1 MRHQPLAFLLR
12 PQNLEGFFGQSA
24 LMNKGAFLRKLIEQ
38 DKIKSVI
45 FYGPSGTGKS
55 TLAHIIANKTKARVK
70 YLNAVIAKIDDIREA
85 IKQAE
90 AEPLRQ
96 TILFVDEIHRFTKVQ
111 QDGLLPFVEDGT
123 VTLIGITTENPFFFL
138 TKALISR
145 SNVFE
150 FKPLTEDDL
159 KNILDRALLHVKDSF
174 KIAINM
180 DDKVRTVLLSQAS
193 GDARRLINILELLID
208 FDNQGTQDISVLDIE
223 KVSQKKAISYD
234 REDDKHY
241 DTISAFI
248 KSVRGSDPD
257 AAIYWAAKMLEAG
270 EPPEFILRRLVILAA
285 EDIGNA
291 DPTALILANSAFEA
305 SRYIGMPEARII
317 MSQAITY
324 CACAPKS
331 NASYLAID
339 KALED
344 IRNNI
349 VHEVPNH
356 LRDSNFWNK
365 TKLRHGTGYI
375 YPHDSPYHYIKQ
387 EYLPSDKK
395 YYEPGDLGFEKKMK
409 ERLKFLNTLK
419 SENDNRK

>member
-12 PQNLEGFFGQSA
+12 PQNLDGFFGQHE
-24 LMNKGAFLRKLIEQ
+24 LMAEGSFLRKLIEQ

-55 TLAHIIANKTKARVK
+55 TLAHIIANRTKARVK
-70 YLNAVIAKIDDIREA
+70 YLNAVIAKIDDLRDA

-123 VTLIGITTENPFFFL
+123 VTMIGITTENPFFFL

-145 SNVFE
+145 SHVFE
-150 FKPLTEDDL
+150 FKPLEEKDMRQ
-159 KNILDRALLHVKDSF
+159 ILDRAVDHVKTTT
-174 KIAINM
+174 KNELCLEEKA
-180 DDKVRTVLLSQAS
+180 KEVVLAQAS
-193 GDARRLINILELLID
+193 GDARRLINILEILID
-208 FDNQGTQDISVLDIE
+208 FDAAGEQVVTVQDVE
-223 KVSQKKAISYD
+223 RASQKKAIAYD
-234 REDDKHY
+234 RDDDKHY

-270 EPPEFILRRLVILAA
+270 EPPEFILRRLVILAS

-291 DPTALILANSAFEA
+291 DPMALVVANNAFEA

-317 MSQAITY
+317 IGQAVIY

-331 NASYLAID
+331 NSSYLAID
-339 KALED
+339 EALSD
-344 IRNNI
+344 IRNNLL
-349 VHEVPNH
+349 HEVPNH
-356 LRDSNFWNK
+356 LRDANYWNK
-365 TKLRHGTGYI
+365 TKLGHGEGYR
-375 YPHDSPYHYIKQ
+375 YPHDFPYHYTAQ
-387 EYLPSDKK
+387 EYLPGGKT

-409 ERLKFLNTLK
+409 ERLEFLRNLEK
-419 SENDNRK
+419 PNSQP